1 MAVPTAKDVALTAR
15 MREPPEL
22 FEVRRGDKVLDA
34 LQHVTGCR
42 VGYVRRSS
50 QRAVLMSRRKSTFLD
65 ELTLAPWPVGVI
77 AGALVL
83 AGGLWGPAWLATLSN
98 PFIAGFGRQL
108 ATGVMNPLVYAFA
121 ALCGAAA
128 AVSAWRRAQRRK
140 LLDTRSDLESLRAM
154 NWRELEQLVA
164 EAYQRLG
171 YQVEENVQAGA
182 DGGVDLRLRRSGEL
196 TLVQC
201 KHWRTQRVG
210 ASVVREQFGLLAHH
224 RAAAVLIVTTGD
236 FTAEARAFAQGKPI
250 ELVVGAELLSLV
262 KGVQRRTE
270 PGEPTPASLSGAA
283 APPAAASCPLCAAPM
298 VQRTARQTG
307 ARFLGCSKFPACRGT
322 RPAM

>member
-1 MAVPTAKDVALTAR
+1 MP
-15 MREPPEL
+15 
-22 FEVRRGDKVLDA
+22 
-34 LQHVTGCR
+34 
-42 VGYVRRSS
+42 
-50 QRAVLMSRRKSTFLD
+50 RRKTTFLD

-98 PFIAGFGRQL
+98 PYIAGFGRQL
-108 ATGVMNPLVYAFA
+108 ATGVMNPIVYAFA

-128 AVSAWRRAQRRK
+128 AVSAWRQARRRR

-154 NWRELEQLVA
+154 SWRELEQLVA

-196 TLVQC
+196 TLAQC
-201 KHWRTQRVG
+201 KHWRSQRVG
-210 ASVVREQFGLLAHH
+210 APVVREQFGLLAHH
-224 RAAAVLIVTTGD
+224 RAVAVVIVTTGD

-250 ELVVGAELLSLV
+250 ELVAGNELLSLV
-262 KGVQRRTE
+262 QGVQRRVE
-270 PGEPTPASLSGAA
+270 SPAAVPVPMPPRA
-283 APPAAASCPLCAAPM
+283 APPEPSVQSAAASCPLCAAPM
-298 VQRTARQTG
+298 LERTARQTG

-322 RPAM
+322 RPV